1 MCIRFKTQ
9 GDIYGD
15 GKREWPVEKESRDGG
30 RGGSRLPI
38 RFGEQKEESS
48 WPRESGETQV
58 LPGAAGHQCW
68 PPPVPSSTNW
78 DMGHNSE

>member
-1 MCIRFKTQ
+1 MRAEMA
-9 GDIYGD
+9 G
-15 GKREWPVEKESRDGG
+15 EGG
-30 RGGSRLPI
+30 ALPGSRLPI

>member
-1 MCIRFKTQ
+1 MTAGWAGTQ
-9 GDIYGD
+9 GDAVLD
-15 GKREWPVEKESRDGG
+15 ATVDEHS
-30 RGGSRLPI
+30 GSDLY
-38 RFGEQKEESS
+38 S